1 MIATNDLLQQGI
13 AAARSGQRGQARA
26 LLVRA
31 VQIDQRNEYAW
42 LWLAGVVDD
51 PADARRCLQQVL
63 QINPGNRQARQGLV
77 WIEQRQVAPTAPHHA
92 PVTATT
98 AGNPEAAAAHKPA
111 NARPE
116 PATAPRR
123 GFGTW
128 FNRSEPDRKP
138 DAGMHT
144 ADTSATA
151 APRRGFGA
159 WFKKP
164 AAAPP
169 APADQV
175 TPPAPANQAS
185 AKPAATT
192 AESAPVRGFGAWFSK
207 PGPAQTAVAA
217 AVVAGA
223 ATATPA
229 AAPARPG
236 PRRKEKELPP
246 EPGDPARDCCPYCGE
261 LNKPERQ
268 WCRRCDQSLMIR
280 GPAREERSPWLTIL
294 GIFWIIGGALGIL
307 GSLAVLVLALLAF
320 ATVAPNSMAQF
331 PLVIVLVVVIALLLS
346 GGQIAVARAMLNR
359 ARWAYWIIA
368 MLTMLQLAG
377 SLLGIVTGAAT
388 LRESIA
394 QMQATMPAP
403 QVQAAIPL
411 ITGMFGTIIFVDV
424 AIKALFAL
432 LVALSWR
439 DFYGPMER
447 FVSEIQGK
455 DDRDYFNIGVALKSK
470 KMWWMAMRQW
480 EAAVARSSRDVEYLH
495 ALALA
500 YAQLG
505 KLEQARST
513 IEKAVQL
520 EPQNPALQQSH
531 ERIIRLAT
539 A

>member
-92 PVTATT
+92 PITT
-98 AGNPEAAAAHKPA
+98 TTPGNPEAAAVHKPA
-111 NARPE
+111 HARPE

-123 GFGTW
+123 GFG
-128 FNRSEPDRKP
+128 
-138 DAGMHT
+138 
-144 ADTSATA
+144 
-151 APRRGFGA
+151 A

-164 AAAPP
+164 AVAPP

-175 TPPAPANQAS
+175 TPLAPANQAS
-185 AKPAATT
+185 ARPAATA